1 MLGKTNK
8 RQPFVPSNLSH
19 PREFSMKVKY
29 PRDMHSNSLIFLLG
43 ETTEDFLSPLSD
55 QTAAA
60 GFTNVSMFPCLC
72 FTCPQREEN
81 RGDLHGSQVSNMN
94 SSSGL
99 VNVSFMIIIYLIKI
113 SCFSLSLFSVQ
124 KTTHSK
130 DV

>member
-60 GFTNVSMFPCLC
+60 GFTNVSMFPHASASHVPKGRKIGVT
-72 FTCPQREEN
+72 FM
-81 RGDLHGSQVSNMN
+81 GSK
-94 SSSGL
+94 
-99 VNVSFMIIIYLIKI
+99 FP
-113 SCFSLSLFSVQ
+113 
-124 KTTHSK
+124 T
-130 DV
+130 